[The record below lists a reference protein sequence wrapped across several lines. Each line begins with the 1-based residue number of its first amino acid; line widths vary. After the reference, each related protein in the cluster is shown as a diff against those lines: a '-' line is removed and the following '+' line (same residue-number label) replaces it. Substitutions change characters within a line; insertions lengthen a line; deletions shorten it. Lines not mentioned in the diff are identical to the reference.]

1 MYSTARTIRETF
13 TSLRR
18 SSKARHR
25 DIAAQLGLSEG
36 ALIAAHVGV
45 NPDASDV
52 ILHAR
57 RLRPEWPD
65 IMATLEALG
74 EVMALTRNASC
85 VHEKTGVYRHV
96 SQQPQPHLHPQQQP
110 QQQPQTGRVQG
121 GEIDL
126 RIFYPHW
133 AHGFAVVEQTGQG
146 LQQSLQFFG
155 SQGTAIHKVFLQ
167 QHSNSQAFTRLV
179 DRFADRSQSE
189 SWYPPAPVAPAS
201 APLPRAPER
210 PDTAIDVAGFRRA
223 WQCLR
228 DTEDFSGLL
237 SRFALTYTQALR
249 LADARFAEQ
258 LATDDCQSL
267 LQAAATNGVPI
278 RVLVGNPGMVQT
290 HAGTIHKVAT
300 AGPWLNVLDAGFNL
314 HLRVDHIAS
323 AWVVK
328 KPTVD
333 GLVTSLELFDEQGDT
348 IARFFGRR
356 KPGQAE
362 PCQWR
367 ILIEN
372 LQPEPLPCGA

>member
-45 NPDASDV
+45 TPEAPDV

-57 RLRPEWPD
+57 RLRPEWPA
-65 IMATLEALG
+65 IMAALETLG

-85 VHEKTGVYRHV
+85 VHEKTGVYRYV
-96 SQQPQPHLHPQQQP
+96 SQQPQPHPQQQQP
-110 QQQPQTGRVQG
+110 QQQPPIGLVQG

-155 SQGTAIHKVFLQ
+155 TQGTAIHKVFLQ
-167 QHSNSQAFTRLV
+167 QHSNRQAFTRLV

-189 SWYPPAPVAPAS
+189 GLYPPARVAPATAHLAGTS
-201 APLPRAPER
+201 ER

-228 DTEDFSGLL
+228 DTDDFSGLL

-249 LADARFAEQ
+249 LAEPRFAEQ

-278 RVLVGNPGMVQT
+278 RVLVGNPGMVQI
-290 HAGTIHKVAT
+290 HSGTIHKVAT

-348 IARFFGRR
+348 IARFLGRR

>member
-45 NPDASDV
+45 TPDAPDV

-57 RLRPEWPD
+57 RLRPEWPA
-65 IMATLEALG
+65 IMAALEALG

-96 SQQPQPHLHPQQQP
+96 SQQPHPQQQA
-110 QQQPQTGRVQG
+110 QIGRVQG

-146 LQQSLQFFG
+146 LQQSLQFFDA
-155 SQGTAIHKVFLQ
+155 QGTAIHKLFLQ
-167 QHSNSQAFTRLV
+167 QHSNSEAYTRLV
-179 DRFADRSQSE
+179 DRFADSSQTE
-189 SWYPPAPVAPAS
+189 GLYPPAPLAPAS
-201 APLPRAPER
+201 AHIPGASER
-210 PDTAIDVAGFRRA
+210 PDTAMDVAGFRRA

-228 DTEDFSGLL
+228 DTDEFSGLL
-237 SRFALTYTQALR
+237 SSFALTYTQALR
-249 LADARFAEQ
+249 LAEPRFAEQ
-258 LATDDCQSL
+258 IATDDCQSL
-267 LQAAATNGVPI
+267 LQAAAANGVPI
-278 RVLVGNPGMVQT
+278 RVLVGNPGMVQI
-290 HAGTIHKVAT
+290 HSGTIHKVAT

-348 IARFFGRR
+348 IARFFGTR
-356 KPGQAE
+356 QQSQVE
-362 PCQWR
+362 SCQWR

-372 LQPEPLPCGA
+372 IQPEPLPCGA